1 MARKRNSGFPPLDE
15 RAGAVV
21 AKARQLA
28 EVYRDDDG
36 DYLHVCVAADG
47 HYLDVFDSSGALRYT
62 EQDGKR
68 VR

>member
-1 MARKRNSGFPPLDE
+1 M
-15 RAGAVV
+15 

-28 EVYRDDDG
+28 DVYRDDDG

-62 EQDGKR
+62 EQYGER

>member
-1 MARKRNSGFPPLDE
+1 MAKRNDDRFPPLGE
-15 RAGAVV
+15 SAQAIV

-28 EVYRDDDG
+28 DVYRGEG

-47 HYLDVFDSSGALRYT
+47 HYFDVFDSSGALHYS
-62 EQDGKR
+62 ELDGRR